1 MRALGLSLP
10 LGLARTGDDGVGAE
24 PPGTRAVKGLRV
36 RTARSTGTALTSVI
50 EGIDALR
57 AMIDEPLLVLRACEL
72 LDGLCAK
79 REAETYAAVDGGP
92 IAACWC

>member
-36 RTARSTGTALTSVI
+36 TTARSMGALISDI

-57 AMIDEPLLVLRACEL
+57 AMIDEPLLVLRACDL

-79 REAETYAAVDGGP
+79 REAET
-92 IAACWC
+92 

>member
-10 LGLARTGDDGVGAE
+10 LGLARTGDAGVGAE

-36 RTARSTGTALTSVI
+36 TTARSTGSALSS
-50 EGIDALR
+50 EIDGMDTLR

-72 LDGLCAK
+72 VEGLCAK
-79 REAETYAAVDGGP
+79 REAETYAAVEGGP
-92 IAACWC
+92 ITACWC